1 MLGTAGTARERSAL
15 DLLQV
20 SGGKETRTCK
30 PGGWCWDPG
39 LPVGFAGGI
48 CRRSLREVH
57 SEPAPA
63 FPGLLLPSVAG
74 QGIAAKLHTGKEPGS
89 GDRKPASSDPPP
101 LLPLGAGSAH
111 GGAASPGMRDP
122 AGSHRIRFLL
132 PMKLPWE
139 LPLK

>member
-1 MLGTAGTARERSAL
+1 MQTRGLMLGSR
-15 DLLQV
+15 V
-20 SGGKETRTCK
+20 
-30 PGGWCWDPG
+30 
-39 LPVGFAGGI
+39 AGGI
-48 CRRSLREVH
+48 CRRSLGEVH

-111 GGAASPGMRDP
+111 GGAATPGMRDP
-122 AGSHRIRFLL
+122 AGSHRVRFLL